1 MIDTNKTTKASKAKA
16 AAAPKVDAAEAK
28 TVDVQGTHQ
37 FTDADELAHFIHHNP
52 EFGALPLQEQD
63 TLRGQLVTAKR
74 AEAEQDGYWPDGRKR
89 LTLTE
94 GDALADLNGTPRPD
108 NHVD

>member
-1 MIDTNKTTKASKAKA
+1 MATANKKRSA
-16 AAAPKVDAAEAK
+16 AAADKAPETAQPDHAQQEAVKAERK
-28 TVDVQGTHQ
+28 FDS
-37 FTDADELAHFIHHNP
+37 ADELAHFIHHNP

>member
-1 MIDTNKTTKASKAKA
+1 MATANKKRSA
-16 AAAPKVDAAEAK
+16 AAADKAPEAAQPDHAQQEAVK
-28 TVDVQGTHQ
+28 AERKFDS
-37 FTDADELAHFIHHNP
+37 ADELAHFIHHNP
-52 EFGALPLQEQD
+52 EFGALPLHEQD

>member
-1 MIDTNKTTKASKAKA
+1 MATANKKRSATAADKAPEAAQPDQAQHEAVKAQRKF
-16 AAAPKVDAAEAK
+16 
-28 TVDVQGTHQ
+28 GS
-37 FTDADELAHFIHHNP
+37 ADELALFIHHNP
-52 EFGALPLQEQD
+52 EFGTLPLQEQD

-89 LTLTE
+89 LTLSD

-108 NHVD
+108 NHVG

>member
-1 MIDTNKTTKASKAKA
+1 MATANKKRSA
-16 AAAPKVDAAEAK
+16 AAADKAPEEAQPDQAQHEAVNAQRK
-28 TVDVQGTHQ
+28 FGS
-37 FTDADELAHFIHHNP
+37 ADELAHFIHHNP

-108 NHVD
+108 NHED

>member
-1 MIDTNKTTKASKAKA
+1 MSDTSKTTKASKAKSA
-16 AAAPKVDAAEAK
+16 AAHKVDAAEAK
-28 TVDVQGTHQ
+28 TVEVKSIHQ

-63 TLRGQLVTAKR
+63 TLRGQLVTAER